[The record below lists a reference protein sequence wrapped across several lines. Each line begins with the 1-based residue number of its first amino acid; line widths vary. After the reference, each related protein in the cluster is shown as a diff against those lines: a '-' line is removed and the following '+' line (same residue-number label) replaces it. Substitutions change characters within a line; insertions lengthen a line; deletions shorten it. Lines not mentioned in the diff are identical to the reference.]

1 MNYSSFILALLDDSS
16 KELVRCE
23 FEQTPGDSEGQ
34 GSLAC
39 CCPCGCRVRRNLAT
53 EQQQIY
59 SKWKH
64 FKNTFLS
71 RKGSTEDDI
80 TIFVTIYYK
89 YSGLNWHGF
98 ILLHFFRSGS
108 CPKWVLHGQH
118 KSVVRA
124 SSSGISRAGSIPL
137 SFLASGS
144 HPFNTSLLF
153 SSLCFHCYTAFFYSQ
168 ISHSFPFVR
177 TLVITF
183 RVCLD
188 NSNTFPSQDT

>member
-39 CCPCGCRVRRNLAT
+39 CCPCGCRVGHNLAT

-89 YSGLNWHGF
+89 YSGLNWHKF
-98 ILLHFFRSGS
+98 ILLHFFRSGAQNES
-108 CPKWVLHGQH
+108 YMV
-118 KSVVRA
+118 
-124 SSSGISRAGSIPL
+124 
-137 SFLASGS
+137 
-144 HPFNTSLLF
+144 NT
-153 SSLCFHCYTAFFYSQ
+153 
-168 ISHSFPFVR
+168 
-177 TLVITF
+177 
-183 RVCLD
+183 RV
-188 NSNTFPSQDT
+188 